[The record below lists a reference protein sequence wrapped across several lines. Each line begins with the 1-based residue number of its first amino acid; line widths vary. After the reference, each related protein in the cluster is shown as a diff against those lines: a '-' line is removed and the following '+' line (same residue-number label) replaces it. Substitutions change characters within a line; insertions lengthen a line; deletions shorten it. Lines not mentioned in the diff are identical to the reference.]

1 MRQFVG
7 RDSVVSIATVRGSNP
22 GGDEIFL
29 TRPDRLWGPPSLL
42 YNEYRVFAWSKAAGS
57 VTLTTHPI

>member
-7 RDSVVSIATVRGSNP
+7 RDSVVSIATVRGLNP

-29 TRPDRLWGPPSLL
+29 TRSDRHRSPNSVLH
-42 YNEYRVFAWSKAAGS
+42 NVYRVFVWA
-57 VTLTTHPI
+57 